1 MSREKSSSWYCLSF
15 GGTRT
20 RKPPS
25 SLTIEDLDAQAIS
38 ELPDHMETGRGPHQ
52 AGDHRLQGEKQQLV
66 AGFEGLEAQGD
77 GQVGLSD
84 AGRPQQDDA
93 FRLVHKAQRGQLTD
107 HFAIDAGQSL

>member
-1 MSREKSSSWYCLSF
+1 
-15 GGTRT
+15 
-20 RKPPS
+20 
-25 SLTIEDLDAQAIS
+25 LTI
-38 ELPDHMETGRGPHQ
+38 
-52 AGDHRLQGEKQQLV
+52 
-66 AGFEGLEAQGD
+66 EGLEAQGD